1 MMPIITLF
9 LPLQHYGYAK
19 ITADSSSLT
28 WEFVRDEDSTTYDEI
43 VLSRDVQQRSH
54 NSKVK
59 GRHSSVKGRHSSVKG
74 RHSSVKG
81 RHSSVKGRHSSVKG
95 RHSSVKGRHF
105 DRTPKDFHSKHT
117 PDDEIL
123 EPYQDANEL

>member
-81 RHSSVKGRHSSVKG
+81 RHSSVKGRH
-95 RHSSVKGRHF
+95 F